1 MFPKDLGCS
10 KLFSMTLINEVL
22 QFSIKDLRLLNYL
35 NGLSYKAGTVNWKRG
50 NERTASIN
58 IKVNT
63 IDVSP
68 YIELDY
74 KCNHSP
80 LNYRVQLVSIPS
92 NLGKGIVWF
101 FVCPSTDKRCRKLYL
116 ADKHFVSRFAF
127 VNAMYEQQTK
137 SHKSRHL
144 DKTFGKL
151 FKAEDLH
158 EKIYS
163 KHFKSHYAGKPTKRY
178 LQLLKR
184 IKQSE
189 QLTTNDLH
197 TLFR

>member
-1 MFPKDLGCS
+1 
-10 KLFSMTLINEVL
+10 MTLINEVL
-22 QFSIKDLRLLNYL
+22 QFSIKDLRLLNYF
-35 NGLSYKAGTVNWKRG
+35 NGLSYKAGLVSWKRG
-50 NERTASIN
+50 NERTASIS

-63 IDVSP
+63 IDASP

-74 KCNHSP
+74 KCNQSP

-101 FVCPSTDKRCRKLYL
+101 FICPSTGKRCKKLYL
-116 ADKHFVSRFAF
+116 ADKYFVSRFAF
-127 VNAMYEQQTK
+127 INAMYEQQTK
-137 SHKSRHL
+137 SHKARNLHN
-144 DKTFGKL
+144 TFGKL
-151 FKAEDLH
+151 FGAEDLH

-163 KHFKSHYAGKPTKRY
+163 KHFKTHYAGKPTKRY

-189 QLTTNDLH
+189 HLTTNDLH